1 MSIRWVITLVSLWL
15 GLSLVSGI
23 MEQTYLGSS
32 HAGLLLTLLEPNIPA
47 TSNFLEGTLAYVTV
61 GRDWLLTLWQMFWF
75 DYAMFEGA
83 WVIVRMFFIAIS
95 LGMVFGLIQ
104 FIRGR

>member
-1 MSIRWVITLVSLWL
+1 
-15 GLSLVSGI
+15 
-23 MEQTYLGSS
+23 
-32 HAGLLLTLLEPNIPA
+32 
-47 TSNFLEGTLAYVTV
+47 
-61 GRDWLLTLWQMFWF
+61 MFWF